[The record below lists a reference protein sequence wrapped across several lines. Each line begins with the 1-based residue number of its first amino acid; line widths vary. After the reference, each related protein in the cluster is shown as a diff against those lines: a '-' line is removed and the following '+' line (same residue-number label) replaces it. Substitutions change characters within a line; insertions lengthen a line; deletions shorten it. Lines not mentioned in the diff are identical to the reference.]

1 MAEATSAMP
10 AEFPARPL
18 APSKIRDRCSDS
30 RAGVASIASVGEGRG
45 WRRRAAPAR
54 SRPPKSPRLLPP
66 RYPDRRRCGASVVL
80 PWIYRLRAPV
90 CKSDDALLA
99 CPARSTSAM
108 AMRPA
113 FLDPQNLA
121 RDKSSVAHGTPAHPP
136 PVESPESVAR
146 TAALESENRMLRMM
160 LDDVKTDRDHWRD
173 MAESAQ
179 RLLTDQRRPTQR
191 TATEP
196 ATQRPAPA
204 RAASEPASAPQPGF
218 VSRDDLERGMAD
230 IRRRIE
236 QTLASRH

>member
-1 MAEATSAMP
+1 MLLTLGQAAKLAGKSKSTLTRAIRAGRLSAAHRDDSGYQIDP
-10 AEFPARPL
+10 AELCRVY
-18 APSKIRDRCSDS
+18 D
-30 RAGVASIASVGEGRG
+30 V
-45 WRRRAAPAR
+45 
-54 SRPPKSPRLLPP
+54 
-66 RYPDRRRCGASVVL
+66 
-80 PWIYRLRAPV
+80 
-90 CKSDDALLA
+90 
-99 CPARSTSAM
+99 
-108 AMRPA
+108 RPA
-113 FLDPQNLA
+113 TPEPVA
-121 RDKSSVAHGTPAHPP
+121 RNSGVTHHATPAQPP
-136 PVESPESVAR
+136 GESPESVAR
-146 TAALESENRMLRMM
+146 TAALEAENRMLRMM

-230 IRRRIE
+230 IRRLIE

>member
-1 MAEATSAMP
+1 
-10 AEFPARPL
+10 
-18 APSKIRDRCSDS
+18 
-30 RAGVASIASVGEGRG
+30 
-45 WRRRAAPAR
+45 
-54 SRPPKSPRLLPP
+54 
-66 RYPDRRRCGASVVL
+66 
-80 PWIYRLRAPV
+80 
-90 CKSDDALLA
+90 
-99 CPARSTSAM
+99 
-108 AMRPA
+108 
-113 FLDPQNLA
+113 
-121 RDKSSVAHGTPAHPP
+121 
-136 PVESPESVAR
+136 
-146 TAALESENRMLRMM
+146 MM

-230 IRRRIE
+230 IRRLIE